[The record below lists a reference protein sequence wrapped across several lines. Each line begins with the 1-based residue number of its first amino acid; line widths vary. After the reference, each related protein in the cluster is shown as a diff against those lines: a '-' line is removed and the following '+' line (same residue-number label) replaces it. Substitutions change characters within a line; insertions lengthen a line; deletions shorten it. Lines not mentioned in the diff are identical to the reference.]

1 MWQYSCLLVD
11 SDAVQS
17 MQAKFHLLWWSDS
30 ALPGVTGM
38 EAQSVSQE
46 TPLLTDPFAAAVKT
60 VYKIS
65 IPGLPWRTAWV
76 ARRPVLKIAQPC

>member
-1 MWQYSCLLVD
+1 MAVLICLP
-11 SDAVQS
+11 AVQS

-46 TPLLTDPFAAAVKT
+46 TPLLTDLFAAA
-60 VYKIS
+60 
-65 IPGLPWRTAWV
+65 A
-76 ARRPVLKIAQPC
+76 AVL